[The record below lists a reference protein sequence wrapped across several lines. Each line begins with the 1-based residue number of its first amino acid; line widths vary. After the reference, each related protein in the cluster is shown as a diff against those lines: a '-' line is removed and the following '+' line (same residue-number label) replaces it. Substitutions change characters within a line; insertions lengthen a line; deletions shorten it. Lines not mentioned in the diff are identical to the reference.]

1 LNGVKIERG
10 KQKDACLRA
19 THRQAEITRGF
30 KGGGTLSRKKA
41 GKDGGRR
48 GAEST

>member
-1 LNGVKIERG
+1 LNGVNVLGKLG
-10 KQKDACLRA
+10 KQKD
-19 THRQAEITRGF
+19 AEITRGF